1 MDKLN
6 ILNAY
11 HLLSSL
17 YEARFCTLFMES
29 VKEPMVNMRF
39 ANGKQNGFVV
49 LHSYYYKIIVDTE
62 VLKQSL
68 HTECVVL
75 IEVSFSLP

>member
-17 YEARFCTLFMES
+17 NEVRFCTLFMES
-29 VKEPMVNMRF
+29 VKENMRYT
-39 ANGKQNGFVV
+39 NENQIGFVV
-49 LHSYYYKIIVDTE
+49 HSYYYKIIVDTE

-68 HTECVVL
+68 CTECVVL